1 MRRQSLYWAYNQ
13 VCRRQSI
20 LQLSDDCFAH
30 EGGQLPLDD
39 ALALI
44 KSRLRPVAEVESVPI
59 GEACGRILAED
70 LVAPIDVP
78 PHDNSAVD
86 GYAVFFGDLAAAGE
100 TPLPVGGRA
109 AAGQGLGRPARRGE
123 AVRIFTGASMPTGMD
138 TVAMQEDC
146 RLDGDSVVVPP
157 GLRVG
162 ANRRRRGED
171 VCAGDRVL
179 GAGRRLRAEDI
190 GIAAALGQQQLVLRR
205 RLRVGGC
212 STGNEVFNPGAE
224 RTKDGIFDANRYT
237 LLSLLRGMGCAVTDL
252 GILPDERDTVR
263 RRLRSA
269 TGFDLVVTSGG
280 ASVGEEDH
288 VAAVL
293 PELGSVHFWKLAIK
307 PGRPVLMGQI
317 GGMPVIGLPGNPA
330 AVMVTFLVVA
340 RRVVLRLAGA
350 EDAVPVPFAARA
362 DFAHRKK
369 KGRREFV
376 RAQIARDSAGLPRVS
391 KYQQEGAGNLMSF
404 VASDG
409 LVELAEDTVAVA
421 PGDIVP
427 FIPLEAL
434 R

>member
-1 MRRQSLYWAYNQ
+1 M
-13 VCRRQSI
+13 
-20 LQLSDDCFAH
+20 QLSDDCFAH
-30 EGGQLPLDD
+30 EGGLLPLDD
-39 ALALI
+39 AFALI
-44 KSRLRPVAEVESVPI
+44 QSRLRSVAEVESVPI

-86 GYAVFFGDLAAAGE
+86 GYAVFFEDLAATEE
-100 TPLPVGGRA
+100 TLLPVGGRA
-109 AAGQGLGRPARRGE
+109 VAGQGLDRPAVRGE
-123 AVRIFTGASMPTGMD
+123 AVRIFTGAPMPIGMD

-146 RLDGDSVVVPP
+146 RLDGQVVVVPP
-157 GLRVG
+157 GLRAG
-162 ANRRRRGED
+162 ANRRYRGED
-171 VCAGDRVL
+171 VHTGDRVL

-190 GIAAALGQQQLVLRR
+190 GIAAGLGQPRLLIRQ
-205 RLRVGGC
+205 RLRVGVC
-212 STGNEVFNPGAE
+212 STGNEVFEPGAD
-224 RTKDGIFDANRYT
+224 RTKDGIFDANRYM
-237 LLSLLRGMGCAVTDL
+237 LLSLLRGLGCAVTDL
-252 GILPDERDTVR
+252 GILPDERETVC
-263 RRLRSA
+263 RRLQSA
-269 TGFDLVVTSGG
+269 TDFDLVVTSGG

-307 PGRPVLMGQI
+307 PGRPVMMGLI
-317 GGMPVIGLPGNPA
+317 DGTPLIGLPGNPA
-330 AVMVTFLVVA
+330 AVMVTFLVVG

-350 EDAVPVPFAARA
+350 EDAVPVPLAVRA

-369 KGRREFV
+369 NGRREFLRV
-376 RAQIARDSAGLPRVS
+376 RVAPDPAGLPRVS

-421 PGDIVP
+421 PGDIVS
-427 FIPLEAL
+427 FTSLDAL